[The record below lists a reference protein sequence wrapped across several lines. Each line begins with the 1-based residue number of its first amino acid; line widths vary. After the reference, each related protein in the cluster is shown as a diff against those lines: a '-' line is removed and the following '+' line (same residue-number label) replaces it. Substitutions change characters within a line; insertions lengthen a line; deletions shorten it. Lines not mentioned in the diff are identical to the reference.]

1 MIRLNLSVGSERNV
15 SSMSESISLDNV
27 FVCVNSLMNT
37 CIVYEWQEE
46 GKEWRIKQE
55 GKEEEKEEQSLVLY
69 IVCLYNYDD
78 CMTVFYFIH
87 FVVLFYF
94 YFLLEGWVSLFAW
107 LVSMPET
114 H

>member
-55 GKEEEKEEQSLVLY
+55 EKEKEKEEQSLVLY

-78 CMTVFYFIH
+78 CMTVFLLFYSFCGS
-87 FVVLFYF
+87 VLF
-94 YFLLEGWVSLFAW
+94 LF
-107 LVSMPET
+107 SS
-114 H
+114 